1 MWCWHTASITCELLR
16 CLDCE
21 RRCRSSHRNVLPI
34 FKVDS
39 QTCTVYILDGITRSA
54 ALAQLRGYT
63 STPPQRAKQHRP
75 KTNYGLGVSMD
86 NSLIEETKNDT
97 IPDQSSL
104 EGQQIIN
111 TIQEDSKEKSD
122 YQKIQSNDS
131 CNSEHT
137 KSLISSQ
144 GGECITIE

>member
-1 MWCWHTASITCELLR
+1 MSVK
-16 CLDCE
+16 
-21 RRCRSSHRNVLPI
+21 RRAEYLK
-34 FKVDS
+34 FM
-39 QTCTVYILDGITRSA
+39 
-54 ALAQLRGYT
+54 
-63 STPPQRAKQHRP
+63 
-75 KTNYGLGVSMD
+75 GVSMD